1 MPLLLAVLFGIA
13 QFGIL
18 FNQQLN
24 LTDAVRSGARTA
36 AVSATASN
44 PVATAKAAVLGA
56 DGGLGLTLAEVS
68 VTSTWQP
75 GSTVT
80 VSASYPYTLSLF
92 GIPLTSGSLTSATT
106 ERVE

>member
-1 MPLLLAVLFGIA
+1 V

-36 AVSATASN
+36 AVSATASD
-44 PVATAKAAVLGA
+44 PVGAAKAAVLSA
-56 DGGLGLTLAEVS
+56 DGGLGLTTDEVS
-68 VTSTWQP
+68 VTSTWQA
-75 GSTVT
+75 GTTVT
-80 VSASYPYTLSLF
+80 VTASYPYTLSLF
-92 GIPLTSGSLTSATT
+92 GIPVRSGSLTSATT